1 MRKSN
6 NLIQRFGRMFI
17 LLTAFVMSLSF
28 ASAQVTTSAINGK
41 VTNDK
46 GETLPGATII
56 AVHVPS
62 GTTYGAITNEK
73 GYYSIQ
79 GMRVGGPYKIT
90 ISYVGFAKNEFDDVQ
105 LSLGESSTFNATLK
119 ETSEQ
124 LEGVVISATGLRNT
138 SGGAATNFKQAQI
151 AGTPTVERN
160 IYDIAKLS
168 PLVMSTKIGGLS
180 IAGSNNRYNSFQID
194 GMVSNDVFGLAGSGT
209 NGGQTSANPISLDAI
224 QEIQVLISPFDV
236 RQGGFTGGGINA
248 ITKSGTNQFHG
259 SAYGYL
265 TNQNMYGKWSQVLEK
280 ESKLAEESTK
290 TYGFTVG
297 GPIIKDK
304 LFFFASV
311 ENKFDTYPSDYYAGY
326 KDGYVS
332 TAEAQVILDRY
343 KAITGFDDNYG
354 RRNLD
359 TKGLSALGRLDWNI
373 DKNNKF
379 SVRYQLNDSYKDV
392 YGASGNTYY
401 FANSGY
407 RISDKTN
414 SVVAELNTH
423 ISSTLYNEARV
434 GLTFV
439 RDNRDVPYQA
449 PNITIENLGG
459 VLTDTAGWSQGTT
472 NAYIGT
478 EYSSGAN
485 RLDQNIY
492 TIEDNLSWYKGNHTI
507 TFGTHNEFYKMY
519 NLFIQASNGAYYYH
533 SLNDFLNDDA
543 YRFAFNYS
551 DPDITGSYR
560 WAATVKA
567 GQFGLYAQDK
577 WSVSNNFDLT
587 YGLRFDIP
595 SFFNKPTANEEFNQ
609 SSYATAYGVSVGEVP
624 STKLMVSPRIGFRW
638 YSDDSHKTL
647 VRGGTGLFTGRVPFV
662 WLSNNWSN
670 TGVEMKGTTIS
681 SNVPSFETYGN
692 DAIAA
697 MNSASG
703 SASKPTI
710 NTVSKDFKYPQVFR
724 TNLALEQLLPGDLKM
739 TLEGLYSKTLNN
751 VWWENLA
758 LSDTAGHKVYAVS
771 ADDANSAATYWTR
784 NTGSYYAIV
793 NLKNTNKGYTYALS
807 AKLEKTFDFGLD
819 VLASYTFGHAFSV
832 NDGTSSVAYSNWKY
846 NYAVNPNDENELS
859 YSLFDVPNRILASV
873 TYVTPKYLSKR
884 FSTVVS
890 LVYNG
895 FNGQRYCLTMNES
908 KDFNNDG
915 QYGNSLLYIPTTD
928 ELSRM
933 TFTSDEDR
941 AKFGSWIESDDYAK
955 DNRGQF
961 AERYSNS
968 APWENHFD
976 LHLAEDFF
984 YMKGKD
990 GKVSL
995 TFDILNVGNLL
1006 NKKWGANYSSYYN
1019 VQILKVTAL
1028 TDDGSGNKVPTYSFQ
1043 GSEVTKS
1050 DFYSRWHAQIGLRVT
1065 F

>member
-1 MRKSN
+1 MLMKKSLLRFVLSMA
-6 NLIQRFGRMFI
+6 LIFSVQAI
-17 LLTAFVMSLSF
+17 F
-28 ASAQVTTSAINGK
+28 AQGSTTSGINGRILG
-41 VTNDK
+41 TN
-46 GETLPGATII
+46 GESLPGATVI
-56 AVHVPS
+56 AIHVPS
-62 GTTYGAITNEK
+62 GSMYGAITNDK
-73 GYYSIQ
+73 GWYSIQ

-90 ISYVGFAKNEFDDVQ
+90 VSYVGFTNTEFDDVQ

-124 LEGVVISATGLRNT
+124 LGEVVISSTGLKNT
-138 SGGAATNFKQAQI
+138 SGGAASNFKQSQI
-151 AGTPTVERN
+151 ASTPTVDRN
-160 IYDIAKLS
+160 IYDVAKLS
-168 PLVMSTKIGGLS
+168 PLVSVSKIGGIS

-209 NGGQTSANPISLDAI
+209 NGGQTGANPISLDAI

-259 SAYGYL
+259 SAYGYFN
-265 TNQNMYGKWSQVLEK
+265 NQNMYGKWSQVTEK
-280 ESKLAEESTK
+280 EAKLAEESTK

-326 KDGYVS
+326 KAGYVS
-332 TAEAQVILDRY
+332 TAEAQTILDRY
-343 KAITGFDDNYG
+343 DSITGYNDNFG

-359 TKGLSALGRLDWNI
+359 TKSLSVLGRIDWNI

-392 YGASGNTYY
+392 YGANATNYY

-414 SVVAELNTH
+414 SVVAELNSH

-434 GLTFV
+434 GLTMV
-439 RDNRDVPYQA
+439 RDNRDVAYQA

-459 VLTDTAGWSQGTT
+459 VLTDTVGWTQGSTT
-472 NAYIGT
+472 AYIGT
-478 EYSSGAN
+478 EFSSGAN

-507 TFGTHNEFYKMY
+507 TLGTHNEFYKMY

-533 SLNDFLNDDA
+533 SLNDFLDDTA
-543 YRFAFNYS
+543 YRFAYNYS
-551 DPDITGSYR
+551 DPELTGSYR

-567 GQFGLYAQDK
+567 GQFGFYAQDK
-577 WSVSNNFDLT
+577 WNISNNFDLT

-595 SFFNKPTANEEFNQ
+595 TFFNKPSVNEEFNQ
-609 SSYATAYGVSVGEVP
+609 SDYANMYGVSVGEVP
-624 STKLMVSPRIGFRW
+624 STKLMVSPRMGFRW
-638 YSDDSHKTL
+638 YTDDSHKTL

-681 SNVPSFETYGN
+681 SNVPSFETYSN

-724 TNLALEQLLPGDLKM
+724 TNLAFEKTLPTDLKI
-739 TLEGLYSKTLNN
+739 TLEGIYSKTMNN

-758 LSDTAGHKVYAVS
+758 LSDTTGHKVYAVS
-771 ADDANSAATYWTR
+771 ADDENSAATYWTR
-784 NTGSYYAIV
+784 NAGSYYAIV
-793 NLKNTNKGYTYALS
+793 NLKNTNKGFTYALS

-819 VLASYTFGHAFSV
+819 LMASYTFGHAYSV

-846 NYAVNPNDENELS
+846 NYAVNPNNENELS
-859 YSLFDVPNRILASV
+859 YSVFDIPNRILAAV
-873 TYVTPKYLSKR
+873 TYTTPKYLSDR

-908 KDFNNDG
+908 NDFNNDG
-915 QYGNSLLYIPTTD
+915 QKGNSLLYIPTEFELEHMDMTTTD
-928 ELSRM
+928 KMAFEH
-933 TFTSDEDR
+933 
-941 AKFGSWIESDDYAK
+941 WINNDNYAK
-955 DNRGQF
+955 DNRGQY

-968 APWENHFD
+968 APWENHLD
-976 LHLAEDFF
+976 LHLAEDFS
-984 YMKGKD
+984 YLKGKD

-995 TFDILNVGNLL
+995 TLDILNVGNLL
-1006 NKKWGANYSSYYN
+1006 NKNWGANYTSYYN
-1019 VQILKVTAL
+1019 VPILKVTAL

-1043 GSEVTKS
+1043 GSEVSKS
-1050 DFYSRWHAQIGLRVT
+1050 DIFSRWHAQIGLRVT

>member
-1 MRKSN
+1 MKKLTI
-6 NLIQRFGRMFI
+6 LIG
-17 LLTAFVMSLSF
+17 LLIFSSMLF
-28 ASAQVTTSAINGK
+28 AQVTTSSISGRIIN
-41 VTNDK
+41 TK
-46 GETLPGATII
+46 GETLPGATVV
-56 AVHVPS
+56 AVHIPS
-62 GTTYGAITNEK
+62 NTLYGSVSNDK
-73 GYYSIQ
+73 GSYSIQ

-90 ISYVGFAKNEFDDVQ
+90 ISYVGYANTEFDNVQ
-105 LSLGESSTFNATLK
+105 LSLGESSTYNATL
-119 ETSEQ
+119 EESSAQ
-124 LEGVVISATGLRNT
+124 LGAVVISATGMKNT
-138 SGGAATNFKQAQI
+138 SGGAASNFKQTQI
-151 AGTPTVERN
+151 ASTPTVDRN
-160 IYDIAKLS
+160 IYDVAKLS
-168 PLVMSTKIGGLS
+168 PLVSVSKIGGIS
-180 IAGSNNRYNSFQID
+180 VAGSNNRYNSFQID

-209 NGGQTSANPISLDAI
+209 NGGQTGANPVSLDAI

-265 TNQNMYGKWSQVLEK
+265 TNQNMYGKWSQVSEK
-280 ESKLAEESTK
+280 EAKLAEESTK

-311 ENKFDTYPSDYYAGY
+311 ENKFDTYPSDYFAGY
-326 KDGYVS
+326 KNGYIS
-332 TAEAQVILDRY
+332 TAEAQTILDRY
-343 KAITGFDDNYG
+343 KSITGFDDNYG

-359 TKGLSALGRLDWNI
+359 IKSLSILGRLDWNI
-373 DKNNKF
+373 NKNNKF

-392 YGASGNTYY
+392 YGASANTYL

-414 SVVAELNTH
+414 SVVAELNSH
-423 ISSTLYNEARV
+423 LSGTLYNEARV
-434 GLTFV
+434 GLTMV
-439 RDNRDVPYQA
+439 RDNRDVAYQA

-459 VLTDTAGWSQGTT
+459 VLTDTAGWSEGATT
-472 NAYIGT
+472 AYIGT

-485 RLDQNIY
+485 VLNQDIY
-492 TIEDNLSWYKGNHTI
+492 TFEDNLSLYKGNHTI
-507 TFGTHNEFYKMY
+507 TLGTHNELYKMY

-533 SLNDFLNDDA
+533 SLNDFLSDDA
-543 YRFAFNYS
+543 YRFAYNYS
-551 DPDITGSYR
+551 DPVLTGTYR

-567 GQFGLYAQDK
+567 GQFGFYAQDK
-577 WSVSNNFDLT
+577 WNITNNFNLT

-595 SFFNKPTANEEFNQ
+595 TFFNKPSANPDFNQ
-609 SSYATAYGVSVGEVP
+609 SDYATTNGVSVGEVP
-624 STKLMVSPRIGFRW
+624 STKFMVSPRIGFRW
-638 YSDDSHKTL
+638 YTDDSHKTL

-681 SNVPSFETYGN
+681 SGVPSFETYGN
-692 DAIAA
+692 DPVAA
-697 MNSASG
+697 MNSAAG

-724 TNLALEQLLPGDLKM
+724 TNLAGEQLLPGNWKV
-739 TLEGLYSKTLNN
+739 TLEGIYSKTLNN

-758 LSDTAGHKVYAVS
+758 LTDNGKKVYAVS
-771 ADDANSAATYWTR
+771 ADDANSAAIYWAR
-784 NTGSYYAIV
+784 NAGSYYAIV

-819 VLASYTFGHAFSV
+819 FMASYTYGHAYSV

-846 NYAVNPNDENELS
+846 NYAVNPNNENELS
-859 YSLFDVPNRILASV
+859 YSLFDVPNRIMAAV
-873 TYVTPKYLSKR
+873 TYTTPKYASDRL
-884 FSTVVS
+884 STVVS

-928 ELSRM
+928 ELAKM
-933 TFTSDEDR
+933 TFASEADR
-941 AKFGSWIESDDYAK
+941 TKYGSWIEGDKYAQ
-955 DNRGQF
+955 DHRGQY

-976 LHLAEDFF
+976 LHLAEDF
-984 YMKGKD
+984 YYLKGKD
-990 GKVSL
+990 GKVSF
-995 TFDILNVGNLL
+995 TFDILNFSNLL

-1019 VQILKVTAL
+1019 VNILKETAL

-1050 DFYSRWHAQIGLRVT
+1050 DIFSRWHAQIGLRVT

>member
-1 MRKSN
+1 MKIKSVIV
-6 NLIQRFGRMFI
+6 LTFALFWSI
-17 LLTAFVMSLSF
+17 LLT
-28 ASAQVTTSAINGK
+28 AQVTTSGINGRI
-41 VTNDK
+41 TSTK
-46 GETLPGATII
+46 GETLPGATVVAIHI
-56 AVHVPS
+56 PS
-62 GTTYGAITNEK
+62 NTLYGAISNDK
-73 GYYSIQ
+73 GWYSIQ

-90 ISYVGFAKNEFDDVQ
+90 ISYVGFANTEFDNVQ
-105 LSLGESSTFNATLK
+105 LSLGESSTYNASLK
-119 ETSEQ
+119 ESSEQ
-124 LEGVVISATGLRNT
+124 LGEVVITAVPGLRNT
-138 SGGAATNFKQAQI
+138 SGGAASNFKQSQI
-151 AGTPTVERN
+151 ASTPTVDRN
-160 IYDIAKLS
+160 IYDVAKLS
-168 PLVMSTKIGGLS
+168 PLVSSTKIGGIS

-259 SAYGYL
+259 SAFGYF
-265 TNQNMYGKWSQVLEK
+265 TNQNMYGTWSQVKEEK
-280 ESKLAEESTK
+280 IKLAEESTK

-326 KDGYVS
+326 KDGYIS
-332 TAEAQVILDRY
+332 TAEAQAILDRY
-343 KAITGFDDNYG
+343 KSITGFDDSYG

-359 TKGLSALGRLDWNI
+359 TKGLSILGRLDWNVN
-373 DKNNKF
+373 KNNKF
-379 SVRYQLNDSYKDV
+379 SFRYQLNDSYKDV
-392 YGASGNTYY
+392 YAAGSSTYY

-414 SVVAELNTH
+414 SLVAELNSH
-423 ISSTLYNEARV
+423 LSNSLYNEARV
-434 GLTFV
+434 GLTLV
-439 RDNRDVPYQA
+439 RDSRDVAYQA
-449 PNITIENLGG
+449 PNITIKNLGG
-459 VLTDTAGWSQGTT
+459 VLTDTAGWTQGSTL
-472 NAYIGT
+472 AYIGT

-485 RLDQNIY
+485 ILNQDIY
-492 TIEDNLSWYKGNHTI
+492 TIEDNLSWFLGNHTF
-507 TFGTHNEFYKMY
+507 TFGIHNEFYKMY
-519 NLFIQASNGAYYYH
+519 NLFIQASNGAYYYN

-543 YRFAFNYS
+543 YQFSYNYS
-551 DPDITGSYR
+551 DYDLTGSYR
-560 WAATVKA
+560 WAATVQA
-567 GQFGLYAQDK
+567 GQLGFYAQDK
-577 WSVSNNFDLT
+577 WNISNNFDLT
-587 YGLRFDIP
+587 YGIRFDIP
-595 SFFNKPTANEEFNQ
+595 TFFNKPSTNDEFNE
-609 SSYATAYGVSVGEVP
+609 SVYATTYNVKTGEVP
-624 STKLMVSPRIGFRW
+624 SAKFMASPRLGFRW
-638 YSDDSHKTL
+638 YTDDSHKTL

-670 TGVEMKGTTIS
+670 TGIEMKGTTIS

-692 DAIAA
+692 DAVAA

-724 TNLALEQLLPGDLKM
+724 SSLALEQILPGSIKV
-739 TLEGLYSKTLNN
+739 TLEGLYSKTMNN

-758 LSDTAGHKVYAVS
+758 LTDNGAKVYAVS
-771 ADDANSAATYWTR
+771 SDVANSAATYWSR

-819 VLASYTFGHAFSV
+819 LMGSYTFGHAYSV

-846 NYAVNPNDENELS
+846 NYAVNPNNADELS
-859 YSLFDVPNRILASV
+859 YSLFDVPNRILAAI
-873 TYVTPKYLSKR
+873 TYTTPKYLSNKL
-884 FSTVVS
+884 STVVS

-895 FNGQRYCLTMNES
+895 YNGQRYCLTYNES
-908 KDFNNDG
+908 KDFNGDG
-915 QYGNSLLYIPTTD
+915 QYGNSLLYVPTTD
-928 ELSRM
+928 ELAKM
-933 TFTSDEDR
+933 TFTSEEDR
-941 AKFGSWIESDDYAK
+941 AGFESWIEADEYAK
-955 DNRGQF
+955 DHRGQY

-976 LHLAEDFF
+976 LHLAEDF
-984 YMKGKD
+984 YYLNGKD

-995 TFDILNVGNLL
+995 TFDILNIGNLL

-1028 TDDGSGNKVPTYSFQ
+1028 TSDENGDKIPTYSFQ
-1043 GSEVTKS
+1043 GSEVSKS
-1050 DFYSRWHAQIGLRVT
+1050 DFYSRWHAQVGLRVT

>member
-1 MRKSN
+1 MKQFKQMFMMLSF
-6 NLIQRFGRMFI
+6 LFISVLMFGQGA
-17 LLTAFVMSLSF
+17 TTSSLS
-28 ASAQVTTSAINGK
+28 GK
-41 VTNDK
+41 VTDSKGEPLAGATVVAVHIPSNTLYGTVANDK
-46 GETLPGATII
+46 GW
-56 AVHVPS
+56 
-62 GTTYGAITNEK
+62 
-73 GYYSIQ
+73 YSIQ

-90 ISYVGFAKNEFDDVQ
+90 ISFVGFSNTEFENVQ
-105 LSLGESSTFNATLK
+105 LSLGDESAFNASLK
-119 ETSEQ
+119 EASAQ
-124 LEGVVISATGLRNT
+124 LGEVVVSATGLKNA
-138 SGGAATNFKQAQI
+138 SGGAASNFKQTQI
-151 AGTPTVERN
+151 ASTPTVDRN
-160 IYDIAKLS
+160 IYDVAKLS
-168 PLVMSTKIGGLS
+168 PLVSVSKIGGIS

-209 NGGQTSANPISLDAI
+209 NGGQTGANPVSLDAI

-259 SAYGYL
+259 SAYGYF
-265 TNQNMYGKWSQVLEK
+265 TNQNMYGNWSQVS
-280 ESKLAEESTK
+280 ESKAKLAEESTK

-311 ENKFDTYPSDYYAGY
+311 ENKFDTYPSDYFAGY

-332 TAEAQVILDRY
+332 TAEAQAILDRY
-343 KAITGFDDNYG
+343 KSVTGFDDNYG

-359 TKGLSALGRLDWNI
+359 TKSLSVLGRIDWNI
-373 DKNNKF
+373 NNNNKF
-379 SVRYQLNDSYKDV
+379 SIRYQLNNSYKDV
-392 YGASGNTYY
+392 YGASANTYY

-423 ISSTLYNEARV
+423 ISSTLYNEARA
-434 GLTFV
+434 GLTMV
-439 RDNRDVPYQA
+439 RDSREVPYQG
-449 PNITIENLGG
+449 PNIYIKNVGGTYDSSTDLWSTGSTVVNLG
-459 VLTDTAGWSQGTT
+459 
-472 NAYIGT
+472 T
-478 EYSSGAN
+478 EFSSGAN
-485 RLDQNIY
+485 ILNQDIY
-492 TIEDNLSWYKGNHTI
+492 TIEDNLSLYKGNHTI

-519 NLFIQASNGAYYYH
+519 NLFIQASNGAYYYN
-533 SLNDFLNDDA
+533 SLNDFLNDNA
-543 YRFAFNYS
+543 YQFSYNYS
-551 DPDITGSYR
+551 DFDLTGSYK
-560 WAATVKA
+560 WAATIKA
-567 GQFGLYAQDK
+567 AQYGFYAQDK
-577 WSVSNNFDLT
+577 WNITNNFDLT

-595 SFFNKPTANEEFNQ
+595 TFFNKPTANPEFNQ
-609 SSYATAYGVSVGEVP
+609 SDYATANGVSVGVVP
-624 STKLMVSPRIGFRW
+624 STKAMVSPRIGFRW
-638 YSDDSHKTL
+638 YTADSHKTL

-681 SNVPSFETYGN
+681 SGVPSFETYGN
-692 DAIAA
+692 DPVAA
-697 MNSASG
+697 MNSAAG

-724 TNLALEQLLPGDLKM
+724 TNLAGEQILPGNWKV
-739 TLEGLYSKTLNN
+739 TLEGIYSKTMNN

-758 LSDTAGHKVYAVS
+758 LTDNGKKVYAVS
-771 ADDANSAATYWTR
+771 ADDASSAATYWSR
-784 NTGSYYAIV
+784 NAGSYYAIV
-793 NLKNTNKGYTYALS
+793 NLKNTNKGYTYDLS

-819 VLASYTFGHAFSV
+819 FMASYTYGHAYSV

-846 NYAVNPNDENELS
+846 NYAVNPNNGNELA
-859 YSLFDVPNRILASV
+859 YSVFDVPNRVMAAV
-873 TYVTPKYLSKR
+873 TYTTPKYASDR
-884 FSTVVS
+884 FATIVS

-895 FNGQRYCLTMNES
+895 SNGQRYCLTMNES

-928 ELSRM
+928 ELAKM
-933 TFTSDEDR
+933 TFVTEEDR
-941 AKFGSWIESDDYAK
+941 TNYGSWIDGDKYAK
-955 DNRGQF
+955 DHRGQY

-976 LHLAEDFF
+976 LHLAEDFS
-984 YMKGKD
+984 YIKGKD

-995 TFDILNVGNLL
+995 TFDVLNVGNLL
-1006 NKKWGANYSSYYN
+1006 NKKWGANYASYYN
-1019 VQILKVTAL
+1019 VQILKETIL

-1050 DFYSRWHAQIGLRVT
+1050 DFFSRWHAQIGLRVT

>member
-1 MRKSN
+1 MDKES
-6 NLIQRFGRMFI
+6 
-17 LLTAFVMSLSF
+17 
-28 ASAQVTTSAINGK
+28 TTSGINGT
-41 VTNDK
+41 VTDDK
-46 GETLPGATII
+46 GNPLPSANIV

-62 GTTYGAITNEK
+62 GSQYGTITNDK
-73 GYYSIQ
+73 GWYSIQ
-79 GMRVGGPYKIT
+79 GMRVGGPYKIV
-90 ISYVGFAKNEFDDVQ
+90 ISYVGYTKTEFDSVQ
-105 LSLGESSTFNATLK
+105 LSLGESSTYSASLK
-119 ETSEQ
+119 ESSEQ
-124 LEGVVISATGLRNT
+124 LGEVVVSATSGLRNT
-138 SGGAATNFKQAQI
+138 SGGASSNFKQARI
-151 AGTPTVERN
+151 ANTPTVDRN
-160 IYDIAKLS
+160 IYDVVKLS
-168 PLVMSTKIGGLS
+168 PLVSTTKVGGIS

-209 NGGQTSANPISLDAI
+209 NGGQTGANPVSLDAI

-259 SAYGYL
+259 SVYGYL
-265 TNQNMYGKWSQVLEK
+265 TNQNMYGKWSQVSET
-280 ESKLAEESTK
+280 EAKLAEESTK
-290 TYGFTVG
+290 TYGFTFG

-311 ENKFDTYPSDYYAGY
+311 ENKFDTYPSDYFAGY

-332 TAEAQVILDRY
+332 TAEAQTILDRY
-343 KAITGFDDNYG
+343 KSITGYDDNYG

-359 TKGLSALGRLDWNI
+359 TKGLSVLGRLDWNI
-373 DKNNKF
+373 NKNNKF
-379 SVRYQLNDSYKDV
+379 SVRYQLNNSYKDV
-392 YGASGNTYY
+392 YGANAHTYY
-401 FANSGY
+401 FDNSGY
-407 RISDKTN
+407 RINDKTN

-439 RDNRDVPYQA
+439 RDNREVPYQA

-459 VLTDTAGWSQGTT
+459 VLTDTAGWSEGSTT
-472 NAYIGT
+472 AYIGT

-485 RLDQNIY
+485 VLNQNIY

-551 DPDITGSYR
+551 DPGLTGTYR

-567 GQFGLYAQDK
+567 GQFGFYAQDK
-577 WSVSNNFDLT
+577 WNISNNFDLT

-595 SFFNKPTANEEFNQ
+595 TFFNKPSANQDFNQ
-609 SSYATAYGVSVGEVP
+609 STYATMYGVSVGEVP
-624 STKLMVSPRIGFRW
+624 STKLMASPRLGFRW
-638 YSDDSHKTL
+638 YANDSHNTL
-647 VRGGTGLFTGRVPFV
+647 VRGGTGIFTGRVPFV

-681 SNVPSFETYGN
+681 SNVPSFETFGN
-692 DAIAA
+692 DAIGA

-710 NTVSKDFKYPQVFR
+710 NTVSKGFKYPQVFR
-724 TNLALEQLLPGDLKM
+724 TDLALEQKLPGDWKV
-739 TLEGLYSKTLNN
+739 TLEGIYSKTMNN

-758 LSDTAGHKVYAVS
+758 LSDTAGHKVFAVS
-771 ADDANSAATYWTR
+771 SDDQNSAATYWSR

-807 AKLEKTFDFGLD
+807 AKLEKTFNFGLN
-819 VLASYTFGHAFSV
+819 LMGSYTFGHAFSV

-846 NYAVNPNDENELS
+846 NYAVNPNNENEVS
-859 YSLFDVPNRILASV
+859 YSLFDVPNRILAAV
-873 TYVTPKYLSKR
+873 TYVTPKYINKR

-895 FNGQRYCLTMNES
+895 FNGQRYSLTMNETR
-908 KDFNNDG
+908 DFNNDG

-928 ELSRM
+928 ELAKM
-933 TFTSDEDR
+933 TFVSEEDR
-941 AKFGSWIESDDYAK
+941 TNYGSWIEGDKYAK
-955 DNRGQF
+955 DHRGQY
-961 AERYSNS
+961 AKRYSNS

-976 LHLAEDFF
+976 LHLAEDF
-984 YMKGKD
+984 YYLKGKD

-995 TFDILNVGNLL
+995 TLDILNLGNLL
-1006 NKKWGANYSSYYN
+1006 NKKWGADYSSYYN

-1028 TDDGSGNKVPTYSFQ
+1028 TADANGNQVPTYSFQ

-1050 DFYSRWHAQIGLRVT
+1050 DIFSRWHAQIGLKVT

>member
-1 MRKSN
+1 MKRSVLK
-6 NLIQRFGRMFI
+6 
-17 LLTAFVMSLSF
+17 LLLSIALVFSVQAIF
-28 ASAQVTTSAINGK
+28 AQGSTTSGINGRILG
-41 VTNDK
+41 TN
-46 GETLPGATII
+46 GESLPGATVI
-56 AVHVPS
+56 AIHVPS
-62 GTTYGAITNEK
+62 GSMYGAITNDK
-73 GYYSIQ
+73 GWYAIQ

-90 ISYVGFAKNEFDDVQ
+90 VTYVGFNKTEFDDVQ
-105 LSLGESSTFNATLK
+105 LSLGETSTFNATLK
-119 ETSEQ
+119 ETSAQ
-124 LEGVVISATGLRNT
+124 LGEVVISATGLKNT
-138 SGGAATNFKQAQI
+138 SGGAASNFKQSQI
-151 AGTPTVERN
+151 ASTPTVDRN

-209 NGGQTSANPISLDAI
+209 NGGQTGANPVSLDAI

-265 TNQNMYGKWSQVLEK
+265 TNQNMYGKWSQVSET
-280 ESKLAEESTK
+280 EAKLAEESTK
-290 TYGFTVG
+290 TYGFTIG

-311 ENKFDTYPSDYYAGY
+311 ENKFDTYPADYFAGY

-332 TAEAQVILDRY
+332 TAEAQTILDRY
-343 KAITGFDDNYG
+343 KSITGYEDNFG

-359 TKGLSALGRLDWNI
+359 TKGLSILGRIDWNI
-373 DKNNKF
+373 NKNNKF

-392 YGASGNTYY
+392 YGANANTYY

-439 RDNRDVPYQA
+439 RDNRDVAYQA

-459 VLTDTAGWSQGTT
+459 VLTDTAGWSQGSTT
-472 NAYIGT
+472 AYIGT

-485 RLDQNIY
+485 VLNQDIY

-507 TFGTHNEFYKMY
+507 TFGTHNEIYKMY

-533 SLNDFLNDDA
+533 SLNDFLDDNA
-543 YRFAFNYS
+543 YRFAYNYS
-551 DPDITGSYR
+551 DPDLTGSYR
-560 WAATVKA
+560 WAATVNA
-567 GQFGLYAQDK
+567 GQFGFYAQDK
-577 WSVSNNFDLT
+577 WNITNNFDLT

-595 SFFNKPTANEEFNQ
+595 TFFNKPSVNQEFNQ
-609 SSYATAYGVSVGEVP
+609 SSYATIYGVSVGEVP
-624 STKLMVSPRIGFRW
+624 STKLMVSPRLGFRW
-638 YSDDSHKTL
+638 YKDDTHKTL
-647 VRGGTGLFTGRVPFV
+647 VRGGTGIFTGRVPFV

-710 NTVSKDFKYPQVFR
+710 NTVSKEFKYPQVFR
-724 TNLALEQLLPGDLKM
+724 TNLALEQTLPADWKV
-739 TLEGLYSKTLNN
+739 TVEGIYSKTLNN

-758 LSDTAGHKVYAVS
+758 LSDTTGKKVYAVS
-771 ADDANSAATYWTR
+771 ADDPNSAATYWTR

-819 VLASYTFGHAFSV
+819 LMASYTFGHAFSV

-846 NYAVNPNDENELS
+846 NYAVNPNNENELS
-859 YSLFDVPNRILASV
+859 YSLFDVPNRILAVV
-873 TYVTPKYLSKR
+873 TYATPKYLNKR

-928 ELSRM
+928 ELAKM
-933 TFTSDEDR
+933 TFTTEDDR
-941 AKFGSWIESDDYAK
+941 AKYGSWIDGDKYAK
-955 DNRGQF
+955 DHRGRY

-968 APWENHFD
+968 APWETHFD
-976 LHLAEDFF
+976 LHLAEDFY
-984 YMKGKD
+984 YMKGND

-995 TFDILNVGNLL
+995 TFDILNFGNML

-1050 DFYSRWHAQIGLRVT
+1050 DFYSRWHAQIGLKVT